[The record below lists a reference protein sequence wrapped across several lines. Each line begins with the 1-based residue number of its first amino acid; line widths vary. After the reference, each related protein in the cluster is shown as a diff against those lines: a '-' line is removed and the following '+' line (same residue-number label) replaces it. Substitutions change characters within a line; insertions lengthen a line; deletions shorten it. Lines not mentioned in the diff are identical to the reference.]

1 MSEMNGAFDLYV
13 ATSYLL
19 QVDTAPTPPDSPAVF
34 RLESAIDLPEFK
46 LEALVTIT
54 DLSEQEDRNSGFE
67 LNQEIVA
74 VTVFSK
80 AERGKSETL
89 LKSEL
94 KFRTVSV
101 DC

>member
-1 MSEMNGAFDLYV
+1 MV
-13 ATSYLL
+13 A
-19 QVDTAPTPPDSPAVF
+19 
-34 RLESAIDLPEFK
+34 
-46 LEALVTIT
+46 IT

-67 LNQEIVA
+67 SEQETVA

-80 AERGKSETL
+80 AGKDKPGTL

-94 KFRTVSV
+94 NFCTVSV

>member
-1 MSEMNGAFDLYV
+1 MNGTFDLKIV
-13 ATSYLL
+13 TSYLL
-19 QVDTAPTPPDSPAVF
+19 QVHTAPTPPDSPAVF
-34 RLESAIDLPEFK
+34 RLGSVIDLPEFK
-46 LEALVTIT
+46 LEALVAIT

-67 LNQEIVA
+67 LKQETVA
-74 VTVFSK
+74 VTAFSK
-80 AERGKSETL
+80 TERGKSGTL